1 MSNNNDHHAESNTKH
16 NDVVPQTEKSE
27 NDMNVSI
34 PGDVDPAIAQAPEF
48 AMLGRLMQMMSHPTP
63 NTTSAPSNDTPAAN
77 ARSQPPETTPETA
90 LSELVKIFDDLMH
103 VQSKIPQLANQEIPT
118 ATIASDF
125 RKVER
130 PTAEGPLYNSLEYT
144 KEGVRD
150 LLGMVKDA
158 FSMIDKM
165 AGHDSTTFTSSPESS
180 KAGRLGTS
188 ALTSILDASAKSRLA
203 SSDTESTT
211 KSEQPPIHNDLAAMN
226 LTAVTRLY
234 QTNELV
240 IRTNIKKLYDH
251 LVTVPE
257 DDDSYP
263 FIQSTIGINML
274 HLYEVTWDSD
284 ALEAGCDGTSRA
296 LQRLSQL
303 PDVPRVRSAPTI
315 VRGWAYGQRLLVQK
329 FGDVDKLDAALA
341 VLRQTWGICK
351 DLPGIPSRV
360 MEFLRTEMG
369 MCLADH
375 YRCTGNLDSLN
386 DAIDHLFA
394 LTEDEPTSSPAT
406 AVLGLAYYDRFVHQG
421 ELEDLHRALRRGQMC
436 SQSLAAID
444 AGSQAYD
451 ADTAAGHRLY
461 ALALSERFKMTMD
474 IDDLNKAVK
483 HGIKALGLLHP
494 SHPLR
499 VPYTIDLATIL
510 YSRHLAVENG
520 TVDLRTALESVQTAI
535 TAADNDI
542 GRHSRIPAESTIGFL
557 TAVSAEKQMDLSGV
571 DAGISIIQKSRKNF
585 SGPLHLESRVENYL
599 SKALLCRFRLGKN
612 VEDFEKAL
620 HHAQLAFDKA
630 SEGSPYRF
638 QCGLELGQLLV
649 QHYQSGRSE
658 TCDDAIAHFVSVALS
673 STWPSL
679 RLNAAIEWANT
690 AELSDAS
697 EGAEDALLLA
707 LEILPT
713 LASLSNRIP
722 EHYRLLSSQK
732 ASIPN
737 RAAIYALSRNNVI
750 DAVSRLEQGRN
761 IMWTQSLQLKVGHM
775 LPGGDER
782 QREFKLLSE
791 HLLQTGHGSI
801 MPRTVEEMQD
811 FMKHVPPNPVASLLN
826 DSVQGT
832 FNKVINSLVELGGH
846 DQVRKDLGALGE
858 FKTEYMEAYMDASRH
873 SSANRWSTLHSEL
886 QGTGHVLGLSESYE
900 DDLKPIVANGCIV
913 ILSPYS
919 LRCDAIVIHSNG
931 EDLVF
936 HHLPLPELS
945 GDEIQAWAETLR
957 SGTHEF
963 QRGKL
968 SSEDFENEYLK
979 PILRGL
985 WTGMAL
991 PLLDY
996 LKRTGERKR
1005 VWWYPTGASMFLPLH
1020 AASPCEKGQ
1029 LGLLD
1034 LVVSSYIPSIQSLI
1048 RAAKSPSSPVKALA
1062 VGLPNTPGY
1071 TPLKFVEKEIKALK
1085 KRFYYVPD
1093 QLTTLIGEEADIYPV
1108 ISKLPD
1114 HSCIHL
1120 SCHAYQD
1127 EEYPFNSSFFLNNG
1141 KLKLSK
1147 LMALDLSRVQFAFL
1161 SACLTSAG
1169 DASVPDE
1176 CIHLAAGMQFSGV
1189 QSVIGTMWSVMDGA
1203 AAAASTKVYSHFFRN
1218 GVENANMR
1226 EGAEALHEAVIDMQK
1241 RNYPLMYIVP
1251 FIHLGL

>member
-1 MSNNNDHHAESNTKH
+1 MSNTNDYHAESNAKH
-16 NDVVPQTEKSE
+16 NNNGPQTEKSE
-27 NDMNVSI
+27 NDTSVST
-34 PGDVDPAIAQAPEF
+34 PGDVDPATTQAPELV
-48 AMLGRLMQMMSHPTP
+48 MLGRLMQMMSHSNTL
-63 NTTSAPSNDTPAAN
+63 NTTSTASSDTAAEN
-77 ARSQPPETTPETA
+77 AGSQPPETTPETA
-90 LSELVKIFDDLMH
+90 LSELLKIFDDLMH
-103 VQSKIPQLANQEIPT
+103 VQSKIPQLANREIPT
-118 ATIASDF
+118 ATIPSDF

-144 KEGVRD
+144 KEGVGD

-158 FSMIDKM
+158 FLMMDKM
-165 AGHDSTTFTSSPESS
+165 AGHDSTSSTSSPETSS
-180 KAGRLGTS
+180 AGRL
-188 ALTSILDASAKSRLA
+188 AKSFIL
-203 SSDTESTT
+203 SDTENGGTQ
-211 KSEQPPIHNDLAAMN
+211 SEQPPLHRDLAAVELN
-226 LTAVTRLY
+226 AVTRLY
-234 QTNELV
+234 QTNERMIYANLKELV
-240 IRTNIKKLYDH
+240 DFFI
-251 LVTVPE
+251 TVPE
-257 DDDSYP
+257 DDDNYP
-263 FIQSTIGINML
+263 MIESSIGITLL
-274 HLYEVTWDSD
+274 HLYEVNWENDV
-284 ALEAGCDGTSRA
+284 LEFGCEWTARA
-296 LQRLSQL
+296 LQKLSQL
-303 PDVPRVRSAPTI
+303 PEVRQVRLAPI
-315 VRGWAYGQRLLVQK
+315 LVRCWAYGQRLLVQTL
-329 FGDVDKLDAALA
+329 GNIERLEASLAL
-341 VLRQTWGICK
+341 LKNSWGICN
-351 DLPGIPSRV
+351 DFPEIPSRV
-360 MEFLRTEMG
+360 MEFLRTELG
-369 MCLADH
+369 FCLADH

-386 DAIDHLFA
+386 ECIVHLLA
-394 LTEDEPTSSPAT
+394 LTEDKPTPTAAT
-406 AVLGLAYYDRFVHQG
+406 VVLGLAYYDRFMHSG
-421 ELEDLHRALRRGQMC
+421 ALDDLDRALARGIMC
-436 SQSLAAID
+436 SQIVVPPATEHQDYAAD
-444 AGSQAYD
+444 K
-451 ADTAAGHRLY
+451 AAGHRLY

-499 VPYTIDLATIL
+499 VPYTVDLATIL

-557 TAVSAEKQMDLSGV
+557 TAVSSEVNRDLSGV

-585 SGPLHLESRVENYL
+585 S
-599 SKALLCRFRLGKN
+599 ALLCRFRLGKN
-612 VEDFEKAL
+612 VEDFETAL

-630 SEGSPYRF
+630 PEDSPYRH
-638 QCGLELGQLLV
+638 QCGLELGQLLI
-649 QHYQSGRSE
+649 QHYLSGRSE

-679 RLNAAIEWANT
+679 RLNAAIEWAN
-690 AELSDAS
+690 AVELSEAS
-697 EGAEDALLLA
+697 EGAEDALVLA

-713 LASLSNRIP
+713 LAPLTNRIP
-722 EHYRLLSSQK
+722 AHYRVLSSQK

-737 RAAIYALSRNNVI
+737 RAAIYALNSSDIVS
-750 DAVSRLEQGRN
+750 AVSRLEQGRN
-761 IMWTQSLQLKVGHM
+761 IMWTQTLQLKAGHM

-791 HLLQTGHGSI
+791 NLMRTRHGST
-801 MPRTVEEMQD
+801 MPETVEELDD
-811 FMKHVPPNPVASLLN
+811 FMKHVPDNPFGSLP
-826 DSVQGT
+826 DESVRESFQDIAKRLMNLGKT
-832 FNKVINSLVELGGH
+832 FLAGRRSVISEDFNS
-846 DQVRKDLGALGE
+846 E
-858 FKTEYMEAYMDASRH
+858 FMSTSMDASLH
-873 SSANRWSTLHSEL
+873 SAANRWSTLHSEL
-886 QGTGHVLGLSESYE
+886 QGTSHVLGLSETYE
-900 DDLKPIVANGCIV
+900 DDLNRIIANGCIV

-919 LRCDAIVIHSNG
+919 LRCDAIVIHSRG
-931 EDLVF
+931 EGLVF

-957 SGTHEF
+957 SATHEF
-963 QRGKL
+963 ERGKL

-996 LKRTGERKR
+996 LKRTGEQKR

-1071 TPLKFVEKEIKALK
+1071 APLKFVEKEIKALK
-1085 KRFYYVPD
+1085 KHFYYVPD

-1147 LMALDLSRVQFAFL
+1147 LMELDLSRVQFAFL

-1189 QSVIGTMWSVMDGA
+1189 QSVIGTMWSVMDRA

-1218 GVENANMR
+1218 GMENANMR
-1226 EGAEALHEAVIDMQK
+1226 EGAEALHEALIDMQK
-1241 RNYPLMYIVP
+1241 RNYPLTYIVP